1 MSKTLIAILSL
12 IAAAIVCAV
21 IYFRRPLL
29 DAAKTAYTV
38 LKTGYVAKPAAKPT
52 TEA

>member
-12 IAAAIVCAV
+12 IAAAIV
-21 IYFRRPLL
+21 YFRRPLL

-38 LKTGYVAKPAAKPT
+38 LKTGYVAKPAAPT
-52 TEA
+52 TTKA